1 MVDVAALGITVDSG
15 SLIKGTESLDKFTK
29 AANDAGKAS
38 DKPGIGS
45 RKSAE
50 GVKKLD
56 DAAQGATRSLSSM
69 GNTAARIGSTIAAA
83 FSVAKIAAAADTY
96 TRFTNQLKV
105 AGLEGENLAGVQE
118 KLFAISQKYGTS
130 VESLGGLYGRLS
142 QAAGELGANQAQL
155 QQFTTGV
162 AAALKVQGGGAA
174 ETSGALTQLSQALG
188 GAIVRAEEFNSINE
202 GARPIVQAVANG
214 IDRFGGSVSKLRAEV
229 IKGNVTSQEFF
240 QGFLKGSGQL
250 ETQAAK
256 SVMTLSQSMTTLSN
270 SFVMYVGELDKS
282 LAASASFGKVI
293 STLANNI
300 DTIAKIVGT
309 LAVIFAV
316 RLVASVSAATV
327 ALVANAIAA
336 NSAAASYNAMTL
348 SSTRAVGAMGALAAG
363 ARGAGASLLAAFGG
377 GIGLAITGVI
387 AALGLFAY
395 KIGEVE
401 RNSQSLKA
409 TIDSHTQATANLRLE
424 QSKANAETGNL
435 SATQKAAQVTTANLT
450 GEAHLLANAWA
461 RVAAEAKAAELN
473 TARAAKAQAARTYVA
488 AKSNVDA
495 VKYDQL
501 GILGIVVGTG
511 FGAFGDPQAQQN
523 KRIKD
528 AEKMRKDGL
537 ENYKAYSK
545 QVEDIE
551 KRRLDTYRATN
562 AAVAAEDKKRGGSK
576 GGGSSERAAGL
587 SKEAQALE
595 DRNKK
600 TIDFIKSLEDE
611 TKKIGLNDEALRALE
626 VSQAKD
632 VATNDA
638 QRAAIEKASQ
648 AREAAIKLAKQQQE
662 VEAANK
668 ELDEYR
674 KGTLASLDIELQTME
689 LVGVAREREVLRL
702 QHQAQMTDLMN
713 QVRAAEL
720 AGNTDLVTKLRELGD
735 AYDEAYAKGQQINNI
750 KQAKEETDRLN
761 QSLRDTISLLQ
772 GIGGLAGVFGG
783 VLGGLMNGDFSGLG
797 KAGGI
802 LNIAMKPNEYAKQ
815 ADKIGERIEKVF
827 GVSGGFAKTMGS
839 VLQNAALGA
848 AAGTS
853 IGKNKGAA
861 SQALGAVGGAL
872 GGYAGDAL
880 AKGLATKL
888 TGTLGKALGSAIP
901 VVGTILGGIAG
912 NLIGGLLKKTKWGR
926 VDVSGVSGDFNTRG
940 NSGKSE
946 AAATEAGG
954 SIVDAL
960 KKIANDLGGVAGEFA
975 SIAVGVRDGKWRVNT
990 TGTSLKTSKGAK
1002 DFGEDQSAA
1011 IAYAVQQAIKK
1022 GAIDGINASVMNLLT
1037 ASGDFETQL
1046 NKASELS
1053 GIFAEI
1059 AASADPMGA
1068 ELTALAK
1075 RFTSINALLV
1085 EANATQTEVDQ
1096 VAAYQ
1101 AQQEAAIRARYAAE
1115 AAAKAAE
1122 KMEKEADLLELQGK
1136 ATAALALRRKAELSQ
1151 MDASLQALQ
1160 KQIYAEEDAATVRAL
1175 NIQLLEAEGKNLEAT
1190 AASRA
1195 EVLRATLDS
1204 NKALQNEIWLKQ
1216 DLREA
1221 YDRESQALID
1231 TSEKMKGFSESLR
1244 EFRDS
1249 IYASDEGA
1257 MSYVQALAKLM
1268 ATGALASTGDEKALG
1283 KLPDVGKSFI
1293 DAAKSNAKSLLDV
1306 QRAQALTAN
1315 YVDAALGY
1323 TDNAATVADQ
1333 QLEAMKQSVGALI
1346 NIEDSVLTVEEIL
1359 AQIAGLGSTGS
1370 GGASPI
1376 AALTDVQ
1383 IRRNELIMK
1392 QIANLEKELLRMGE
1406 DSKRSQRTQE
1416 KLLELWQ
1423 QLIPDGT
1430 SLRVSTWADEPLNTT
1445 T

>member
-1 MVDVAALGITVDSG
+1 MVDIAALGLTVDSG

-282 LAASASFGKVI
+282 LAASATFGKVI

-300 DTIAKIVGT
+300 DTIAKIVGA
-309 LAVIFAV
+309 LAAIFAI

-363 ARGAGASLLAAFGG
+363 ARGAGASMLAAFGG

-424 QSKANAETGNL
+424 QNKANAETGNL

-461 RVAAEAKAAELN
+461 RVAAEAKASELN
-473 TARAAKAQAARTYVA
+473 TARAAKAESARAYVA
-488 AKSNVDA
+488 AKRNVTA
-495 VKYDQL
+495 VQNDRA
-501 GILGIVVGTG
+501 GIFGMIAANG
-511 FGAFGDPQAQQN
+511 FDVSASGEAKVRAQQN

-528 AEKMRKDGL
+528 AEKMRKDEL

-545 QVEDIE
+545 DVERIE
-551 KRRLDTYRATN
+551 NRRLDTYRTTN
-562 AAVAAEDKKRGGSK
+562 AAIAAEDKKTKK
-576 GGGSSERAAGL
+576 GGGSSGRAEGI
-587 SKEAQALE
+587 SKEAQALD

-611 TKKIGLNDEALRALE
+611 TAKIGLNDKALRARE
-626 VSQAKD
+626 VSQAKE
-632 VATNDA
+632 VATSEA

-674 KGTLASLDIELQTME
+674 KGTLASLDIELQTMDM
-689 LVGVAREREVLRL
+689 VGIARDQEILRL
-702 QHQAQMTDLMN
+702 QHQAEMQALTARL
-713 QVRAAEL
+713 RAAEID
-720 AGNTDLVTKLRELGD
+720 GNVKLIESLQALIKAQEEG
-735 AYDEAYAKGQQINNI
+735 YAKKTMVNNFN
-750 KQAKEETDRLN
+750 QAKEEADKLN
-761 QSLRDTISLLQ
+761 QSLSEMISLLQ
-772 GIGGLAGVFGG
+772 GIGGLGGAIGG
-783 VLGGLMNGDFSGLG
+783 VLGGLVNGKFSGLG

-827 GVSGGFAKTMGS
+827 GVSGEFAKTMGA

-848 AAGTS
+848 AAGTA
-853 IGKNKGAA
+853 IGGNKGAA

-872 GGYAGDAL
+872 GGAA
-880 AKGLATKL
+880 
-888 TGTLGKALGSAIP
+888 GKALGAMASNAIGGALGSALGSAVP
-901 VVGTILGGIAG
+901 VVGTILGGVLG
-912 NLIGGLLKKTKWGR
+912 NVIGGMFKKTKWGR

-940 NSGKSE
+940 NSGKSQ

-960 KKIANDLGGVAGEFA
+960 KKIANDLGGVAGEFD

-1075 RFTSINALLV
+1075 RFASINALLV

-1151 MDASLQALQ
+1151 MEASLQALQ

-1221 YDRESQALID
+1221 YNRESQALID
-1231 TSEKMKGFSESLR
+1231 TSEKMKGFSETLR

-1359 AQIAGLGSTGS
+1359 AQIAGLNAPVTTNGLTP
-1370 GGASPI
+1370 AQTAHNENI
-1376 AALTDVQ
+1376 MAQIKAL
-1383 IRRNELIMK
+1383 
-1392 QIANLEKELLRMGE
+1392 E
-1406 DSKRSQRTQE
+1406 DSMKFFWGSFSRSEKTQN
-1416 KLLELWQ
+1416 KILALWE

-1430 SLRVSTWADEPLNTT
+1430 SIRVSTWGDEPLNVTT
-1445 T
+1445 

>member
-56 DAAQGATRSLSSM
+56 DAAQGANRSLTSM
-69 GNTAARIGSTIAAA
+69 GNTAARIGATITAA

-130 VESLGGLYGRLS
+130 VESLGSLYGRLS
-142 QAAGELGANQAQL
+142 QAAGELGASQAQL

-174 ETSGALTQLSQALG
+174 ETSGALIQLSQALG

-250 ETQAAK
+250 EAQAAK
-256 SVMTLSQSMTTLSN
+256 SVMTLSQAMTTLSN
-270 SFVMYVGELDKS
+270 AFVMYVGELDKS
-282 LAASASFGKVI
+282 LAASESFGKVI

-309 LAVIFAV
+309 VAVLFGV

-348 SSTRAVGAMGALAAG
+348 SSTRAVGAMGALAIG
-363 ARGAGASLLAAFGG
+363 ARGAGAAMLAAFGG
-377 GIGLAITGVI
+377 PIGIAIAATI
-387 AALGLFAY
+387 AALGLFVY

-401 RNSQSLKA
+401 RSSQSLRA
-409 TIDSHTQATANLRLE
+409 EVDAQTQATANLRLE
-424 QSKANAETGNL
+424 QNKANAEAGNL
-435 SATQKAAQVTTANLT
+435 SATQKAAQTTTANLT

-461 RVAAEAKAAELN
+461 RVAAEAKAAALEQ
-473 TARAAKAQAARTYVA
+473 ARAAKTKAALAWAEARNNTRAVENDRPGIFGMIA
-488 AKSNVDA
+488 AN
-495 VKYDQL
+495 
-501 GILGIVVGTG
+501 G
-511 FGAFGDPQAQQN
+511 FDISPKGEAKVRAQQA
-523 KRIKD
+523 KRV
-528 AEKMRKDGL
+528 AEARALEKQQL
-537 ENYKAYSK
+537 ENFKVFRDEEAKINSQRLADFKAVGS
-545 QVEDIE
+545 
-551 KRRLDTYRATN
+551 
-562 AAVAAEDKKRGGSK
+562 AAGAAASASAGRGGR
-576 GGGSSERAAGL
+576 SSERAAGL

-611 TKKIGLNDEALRALE
+611 TRKIGLNDEALRALE
-626 VSQAKD
+626 ITQAKE

-674 KGTLASLDIELQTME
+674 KGTLASLDIELQTMDM
-689 LVGVAREREVLRL
+689 VGIARDQEILRL
-702 QHQAQMTDLMN
+702 QHQAEMQALTARL
-713 QVRAAEL
+713 RAAEID
-720 AGNTDLVTKLRELGD
+720 GNVKLIESLQALMQAQEEG
-735 AYDEAYAKGQQINNI
+735 YAKKTMINNFN
-750 KQAKEETDRLN
+750 QAKEEADKLN
-761 QSLRDTISLLQ
+761 QSLSEMISLLQ
-772 GIGGLAGVFGG
+772 SIGGLGG
-783 VLGGLMNGDFSGLG
+783 AIGNTLGIIKGFQTGDFSSVGGKVGTAFKMITKIEGGDKFLKGMGKEFDRFLG
-797 KAGGI
+797 
-802 LNIAMKPNEYAKQ
+802 Q
-815 ADKIGERIEKVF
+815 F
-827 GVSGGFAKTMGS
+827 
-839 VLQNAALGA
+839 
-848 AAGTS
+848 GTS
-853 IGKNKGAA
+853 IEGLGEVFKGLGMGAA
-861 SQALGAVGGAL
+861 IGNASDGIMKALGIKSSNTGAQIGGAL
-872 GGYAGDAL
+872 GG
-880 AKGLATKL
+880 L
-888 TGTLGKALGSAIP
+888 TGNPFIALGASI
-901 VVGTILGGIAG
+901 IGGIV
-912 NLIGGLLKKTKWGR
+912 GGMLKKTKWGR

-940 NSGKSE
+940 NSGKSQ

-954 SIVDAL
+954 TIVDAL

-1122 KMEKEADLLELQGK
+1122 KLEKEADLLELQGK
-1136 ATAALALRRKAELSQ
+1136 ATAALAKRRQAELSQ

-1221 YDRESQALID
+1221 YNRESQALID
-1231 TSEKMKGFSESLR
+1231 TSEKMKGFSETLR

-1249 IYASDEGA
+1249 IYATDEGA
-1257 MSYVQALAKLM
+1257 ISYTQALAKLM
-1268 ATGALASTGDEKALG
+1268 TTGALASAGDEAAIG
-1283 KLPDVGKSFI
+1283 KLPEVGKSFI
-1293 DAAKSNAKSLLDV
+1293 DAARTNAKSLLDV

-1315 YVDAALGY
+1315 YVDAAIGY
-1323 TDNAATVADQ
+1323 TDNAATVADH

-1346 NIEDSVLTVEEIL
+1346 NIEDSVMTVEQIL
-1359 AQIAGLGSTGS
+1359 ARIAGLNAPAQN
-1370 GGASPI
+1370 GGAGTAQDQV
-1376 AALTDVQ
+1376 AATNDGFSQ
-1383 IRRNELIMK
+1383 ISNLLNALFGAMNRNAKGTESMV
-1392 QIANLEKELLRMGE
+1392 
-1406 DSKRSQRTQE
+1406 S
-1416 KLLELWQ
+1416 LWQ

-1430 SLRVSTWADEPLNTT
+1430 SMRVSTWADEPLNTT

>member
-1 MVDVAALGITVDSG
+1 MVDIAALGLTVDSG

-50 GVKKLD
+50 GVKRLD

-69 GNTAARIGSTIAAA
+69 GNTAARIGATITAA

-105 AGLEGENLAGVQE
+105 AGLEGENLAVVQE

-130 VESLGGLYGRLS
+130 VESLGSLYGRLS
-142 QAAGELGANQAQL
+142 QAAGELGASQAQL

-174 ETSGALTQLSQALG
+174 ETSGALIQLSQALG

-282 LAASASFGKVI
+282 LAASATFGKVI

-300 DTIAKIVGT
+300 DTIAKIVGA
-309 LAVIFAV
+309 LAAIFAI

-363 ARGAGASLLAAFGG
+363 ARGAGASMLAAFGG
-377 GIGLAITGVI
+377 PIGLAITGVI

-401 RNSQSLKA
+401 RSSQSLRA
-409 TIDSHTQATANLRLE
+409 EVDAQTQATANLRLE
-424 QSKANAETGNL
+424 QNKANAEAGNL
-435 SATQKAAQVTTANLT
+435 SATQKAAQTATANLT

-461 RVAAEAKAAELN
+461 RVAAEAKAAAIEQ
-473 TARAAKAQAARTYVA
+473 ARAAKTKAALAWAEARNNTRAVENDRPGIFGMIA
-488 AKSNVDA
+488 AN
-495 VKYDQL
+495 
-501 GILGIVVGTG
+501 G
-511 FGAFGDPQAQQN
+511 FDISPKGEAKVRAQQA
-523 KRIKD
+523 KRV
-528 AEKMRKDGL
+528 AEARALEKRQL
-537 ENYKAYSK
+537 ENFKVFRDEEAKINS
-545 QVEDIE
+545 Q
-551 KRRLDTYRATN
+551 RLADFKSVG
-562 AAVAAEDKKRGGSK
+562 AAAAAPASASTGRGGK
-576 GGGSSERAAGL
+576 SSERAAGL

-611 TKKIGLNDEALRALE
+611 TRKIGLNDKALRALE
-626 VSQAKD
+626 ITQAKE

-668 ELDEYR
+668 ELEEYR
-674 KGTLASLDIELQTME
+674 KGTLASLDIELQTMDM
-689 LVGVAREREVLRL
+689 VGVARDQEILRL
-702 QHQAQMTDLMN
+702 QHQAEMQALTARL
-713 QVRAAEL
+713 RAAEID
-720 AGNTDLVTKLRELGD
+720 GNVKLVESLQALMQAQEEG
-735 AYDEAYAKGQQINNI
+735 YAKKAMVNNFN
-750 KQAKEETDRLN
+750 QAKEEADKLN
-761 QSLRDTISLLQ
+761 QSLSEMISLLQ
-772 GIGGLAGVFGG
+772 GIGGLGGAIGG
-783 VLGGLMNGDFSGLG
+783 VLGGLVNGQFSGLG

-827 GVSGGFAKTMGS
+827 GVSGEFAKTMGA

-848 AAGTS
+848 AAGTA
-853 IGKNKGAA
+853 IGGNKGAA

-872 GGYAGDAL
+872 GGAAGKAL
-880 AKGLATKL
+880 GAMASNAIGGA
-888 TGTLGKALGSAIP
+888 LGSALGSAIP
-901 VVGTILGGIAG
+901 VVGTILGGVLG
-912 NLIGGLLKKTKWGR
+912 NVIGGMFKKTKWGR

-940 NSGKSE
+940 NSGKSQ

-1101 AQQEAAIRARYAAE
+1101 AQQEASIRARYAAE

-1195 EVLRATLDS
+1195 EILRATLDS

-1221 YDRESQALID
+1221 YNRESQALID

-1249 IYASDEGA
+1249 IYAGDEGA

-1359 AQIAGLGSTGS
+1359 AQIAGLNAPVTTNGLTP
-1370 GGASPI
+1370 AQTAHNENI
-1376 AALTDVQ
+1376 MAQIKAL
-1383 IRRNELIMK
+1383 
-1392 QIANLEKELLRMGE
+1392 E
-1406 DSKRSQRTQE
+1406 DSMKFFWGSFSRSEKTQN
-1416 KLLELWQ
+1416 KILALWE

-1430 SLRVSTWADEPLNTT
+1430 SIRVSTWGDEPLNVTT
-1445 T
+1445 